1 MKTLRWG
8 GAVMAAI
15 LALQG
20 LGTALGQPITGDL
33 DRDHEVSLT
42 DWGAFVECVTGV
54 GIPSLDPL
62 CNAALFDND
71 DDVDL
76 LDVAGFQNR
85 FGFGVGPPKL
95 DGVYVFS
102 KDHSFAPP
110 N

>member
-1 MKTLRWG
+1 MRSRQWG
-8 GAVMAAI
+8 GWMLAAVLVA
-15 LALQG
+15 QG
-20 LGTALGQPITGDL
+20 SGTAFGQSITGDV
-33 DRDHEVSLT
+33 DGNHEVSLS

>member
-1 MKTLRWG
+1 
-8 GAVMAAI
+8 
-15 LALQG
+15 
-20 LGTALGQPITGDL
+20 
-33 DRDHEVSLT
+33 
-42 DWGAFVECVTGV
+42 
-54 GIPSLDPL
+54 
-62 CNAALFDND
+62 
-71 DDVDL
+71 VDL